1 MVKIMQ
7 RTVNGTKFHY
17 VVNTID
23 ENGVIASELKEIIV
37 DDTNEKRAYKKA
49 VKMVGN
55 FVPVKTEKVKA
66 LYKLD
71 DEIFFKYAVKVD

>member
-1 MVKIMQ
+1 MQ

-66 LYKLD
+66 LYRLD
-71 DEIFFKYAVKVD
+71 DETFFKYAERVD

>member
-1 MVKIMQ
+1 MQ

-37 DDTNEKRAYKKA
+37 DDTNEK
-49 VKMVGN
+49 
-55 FVPVKTEKVKA
+55 KA
-66 LYKLD
+66 LYRLD
-71 DEIFFKYAVKVD
+71 DETFFKYAVKVD